1 MLYGLEPVAVAAK
14 CNDFLEITTFF
25 FAVRGVFE
33 ILILTVVGCFFGGPG
48 GVSGE
53 GNSASLYCNL
63 CLSNWMCFIKLISA
77 CPVED

>member
-25 FAVRGVFE
+25 FAVRDVFE
-33 ILILTVVGCFFGGPG
+33 ILILTVVGWFFFWG

-53 GNSASLYCNL
+53 GNSASLYCDL